1 MENKQILLVGLGDEA
16 RLVREAMK
24 GQQIEIRTICAG
36 HMNITVG
43 EAFTGD
49 LPLESD
55 QVMKPTVIMF
65 RGFDREELDPVLR
78 DIRQAGLSHQP
89 LKAMVTATNWSW
101 NLQAL
106 YEELKEEQQVMA
118 ALIRLQKLRNSMPLP
133 DFMDIPAMR
142 ARIQAENL
150 LKGGEG
156 ATLEAIEKAYEN
168 LKRFQK

>member
-16 RLVREAMK
+16 RLVREALK
-24 GQQIEIRTICAG
+24 GRQIEIRTICAG

-65 RGFDREELDPVLR
+65 RGFDREDLDPVLR

-89 LKAMVTATNWSW
+89 LKAMVTATNWNW
-101 NLQAL
+101 NLQSL
-106 YEELKEEQQVMA
+106 
-118 ALIRLQKLRNSMPLP
+118 
-133 DFMDIPAMR
+133 
-142 ARIQAENL
+142 
-150 LKGGEG
+150 
-156 ATLEAIEKAYEN
+156 
-168 LKRFQK
+168 